1 MYRLAADAVAEGSR
15 QIISIE
21 DPVEFDIDGLVQV
34 EINDKAN
41 LSYAPLIRGV
51 LRCDPDII
59 MFGEI
64 RDRVIAEE
72 LLKTS
77 LSGHLVLSTF
87 HSKNALSTLTRLK
100 DYGLYKEEMAESI
113 SLIVNQRLIHADRGS
128 FIVYEY
134 LDRAMIQAYL
144 NGDAVNYTTIQD
156 KLLELYQEG
165 ALTDEEYKHYNRSF
179 Q

>member
-1 MYRLAADAVAEGSR
+1 MYRLASDAVTESTR

-21 DPVEFDIDGLVQV
+21 DPVEFEIDGLVQV
-34 EINDKAN
+34 EINDKAK

-64 RDRVIAEE
+64 RDSIIAEE

-100 DYGLYKEEMAESI
+100 DYGLYKEEMTESI
-113 SLIVNQRLIHADRGS
+113 SLIVNQRLIHTADGS

-134 LDRAMIQAYL
+134 LDKEMIKEHL
-144 NGDAVNYTTIQD
+144 NGGSVSYTTIQN
-156 KLLELYQEG
+156 KLQEIYREG
-165 ALTDEEYKHYNRSF
+165 ALTDEEYEYYRRSF